1 MNYFYNT
8 RNITCMQQIK
18 NNNVKKIGQRIKE
31 LRQEL
36 NLSINAIAMK
46 YGGIS
51 IATWSRIEKG
61 EYNDV
66 DFSTLIAI
74 SKALEITVDE
84 LLKDINFDYTIIEE

>member
-1 MNYFYNT
+1 
-8 RNITCMQQIK
+8 MQQIK

-31 LRQEL
+31 LRKEL
-36 NLSINAIAMK
+36 NLSINAMAMK

-51 IATWSRIEKG
+51 VATWSRIEKG

-74 SKALEITVDE
+74 SKAFEVTVDE
-84 LLKDINFDYTIIEE
+84 LLKDIDFNYTIIEE

>member
-1 MNYFYNT
+1 
-8 RNITCMQQIK
+8 MQQIK

>member
-1 MNYFYNT
+1 
-8 RNITCMQQIK
+8 MQQIK

-74 SKALEITVDE
+74 SKALEVTVDE